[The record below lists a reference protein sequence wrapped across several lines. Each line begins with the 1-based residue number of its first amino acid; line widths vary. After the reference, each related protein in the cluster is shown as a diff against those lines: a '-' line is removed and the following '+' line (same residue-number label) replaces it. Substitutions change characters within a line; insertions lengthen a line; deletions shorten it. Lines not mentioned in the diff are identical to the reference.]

1 MKCKASLAFFQETK
15 SRKMDDYIAKEV
27 WDGMHF
33 NQACFNAFGSVEGIL
48 MKWDTCHIV
57 VKD

>member
-1 MKCKASLAFFQETK
+1 
-15 SRKMDDYIAKEV
+15 MDDYIAKEV